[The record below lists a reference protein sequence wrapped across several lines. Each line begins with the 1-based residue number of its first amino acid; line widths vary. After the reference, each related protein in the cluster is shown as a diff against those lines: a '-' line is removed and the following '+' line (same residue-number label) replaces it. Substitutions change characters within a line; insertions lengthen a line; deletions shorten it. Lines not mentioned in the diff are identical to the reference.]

1 MPNQNITAKN
11 LKGKT
16 GITRLINAT
25 RYSRDG
31 IKAAWKSEEAF
42 REEAIIALILIP
54 VAVFL
59 PVEITLKLWCV
70 FSVLFLMVV
79 EVLNTAIEACIDR
92 IGPQIHEKSKL
103 AKDLGSAAVL
113 FSIVFVVIV
122 WGLTLFELAKNSF

>member
-54 VAVFL
+54 VAFFL

-122 WGLTLFELAKNSF
+122 WTLAIFELAKNFF

>member
-1 MPNQNITAKN
+1 MPNQNITAKD